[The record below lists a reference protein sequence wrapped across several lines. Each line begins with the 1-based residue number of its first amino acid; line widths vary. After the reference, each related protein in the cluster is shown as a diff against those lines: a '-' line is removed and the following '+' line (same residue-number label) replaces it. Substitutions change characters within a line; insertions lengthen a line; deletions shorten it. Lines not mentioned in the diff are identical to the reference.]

1 MGLHVGGFIVWRGVL
16 VAREPASRSVDKTS
30 LSASRNADRLRNG
43 LLRSVGARCLRVACP
58 GPVAAH
64 GCRSLVQVLWLAYG
78 SARQAARSSETA
90 IAFAG
95 AGRAS
100 TETVVAF
107 VGAKWA
113 FLVHFSVAVVL
124 PVSMVAVW
132 GRAVV
137 PAVSCWPAPV
147 AAEVLLVSTAPRC
160 RASCAKKFALLGL
173 MVGVSAKKFAQRT
186 KNGPK
191 SAFSG
196 VLGEFFRGNAAGGGV
211 LGEFFRGNADG
222 GNTRDS
228 SGAGSR
234 RIPPRITS
242 GPPHTRS

>member
-43 LLRSVGARCLRVACP
+43 LLRSVGACRLCVDRPRRRPRAPQP
-58 GPVAAH
+58 GPV
-64 GCRSLVQVLWLAYG
+64 GQLGRL
-78 SARQAARSSETA
+78 SETPV
-90 IAFAG
+90 AFAG

-147 AAEVLLVSTAPRC
+147 AAGSSPVEWCNRFVSFGVGYALSWSGGS
-160 RASCAKKFALLGL
+160 SCPVGW
-173 MVGVSAKKFAQRT
+173 GVS
-186 KNGPK
+186 
-191 SAFSG
+191 
-196 VLGEFFRGNAAGGGV
+196 
-211 LGEFFRGNADG
+211 
-222 GNTRDS
+222 RDLVRM
-228 SGAGSR
+228 SR
-234 RIPPRITS
+234 LR
-242 GPPHTRS
+242 

>member
-43 LLRSVGARCLRVACP
+43 LLRSVGACRLCVDRPRRRPRAP
-58 GPVAAH
+58 PHGPV
-64 GCRSLVQVLWLAYG
+64 GQLGRL
-78 SARQAARSSETA
+78 SETPV
-90 IAFAG
+90 AFAG

-173 MVGVSAKKFAQRT
+173 VWVRARNSSPCALKMAQISVFWCAGR
-186 KNGPK
+186 G
-191 SAFSG
+191 FSR
-196 VLGEFFRGNAAGGGV
+196 ECRWRGRAGRV
-211 LGEFFRGNADG
+211 F
-222 GNTRDS
+222 
-228 SGAGSR
+228 SR
-234 RIPPRITS
+234 KCRRWENW
-242 GPPHTRS
+242 G

>member
-58 GPVAAH
+58 GPAAAH
-64 GCRSLVQVLWLAYG
+64 GCRSLAQVLWLAYG

-95 AGRAS
+95 AGPAS

-107 VGAKWA
+107 VGANGRFGA
-113 FLVHFSVAVVL
+113 FFGCSGVAGFNGRCL
-124 PVSMVAVW
+124 

-173 MVGVSAKKFAQRT
+173 MVGEREKVRPAHEKWPQIGVFWRAGRV
-186 KNGPK
+186 
-191 SAFSG
+191 FSRKCRWRG
-196 VLGEFFRGNAAGGGV
+196 VLGEFFAEMPTVG
-211 LGEFFRGNADG
+211 
-222 GNTRDS
+222 
-228 SGAGSR
+228 
-234 RIPPRITS
+234 IP
-242 GPPHTRS
+242 G

>member
-43 LLRSVGARCLRVACP
+43 LLRSVGACRLCVDRPRRRPRAPQP
-58 GPVAAH
+58 GPVGQLGRLSETPVAF
-64 GCRSLVQVLWLAYG
+64 
-78 SARQAARSSETA
+78 ARSSVR
-90 IAFAG
+90 G
-95 AGRAS
+95 V
-100 TETVVAF
+100 ETVVAF

-113 FLVHFSVAVVL
+113 FLVHFSAAEVM

-147 AAEVLLVSTAPRC
+147 AAEVLLVSTSPRC

-173 MVGVSAKKFAQRT
+173 MWVRARKSSPSMLQRAKNRCFLACWASFSRKCRWRGRAGRVFSRKCRRWGCAGVRQR
-186 KNGPK
+186 
-191 SAFSG
+191 
-196 VLGEFFRGNAAGGGV
+196 GG
-211 LGEFFRGNADG
+211 
-222 GNTRDS
+222 
-228 SGAGSR
+228 
-234 RIPPRITS
+234 IP
-242 GPPHTRS
+242 

>member
-137 PAVSCWPAPV
+137 PVVSC
-147 AAEVLLVSTAPRC
+147 
-160 RASCAKKFALLGL
+160 
-173 MVGVSAKKFAQRT
+173 
-186 KNGPK
+186 
-191 SAFSG
+191 
-196 VLGEFFRGNAAGGGV
+196 
-211 LGEFFRGNADG
+211 
-222 GNTRDS
+222 
-228 SGAGSR
+228 
-234 RIPPRITS
+234 
-242 GPPHTRS
+242 

>member
-147 AAEVLLVSTAPRC
+147 AAEVLLVSTSPRC

-173 MVGVSAKKFAQRT
+173 MWVRA
-186 KNGPK
+186 
-191 SAFSG
+191 
-196 VLGEFFRGNAAGGGV
+196 
-211 LGEFFRGNADG
+211 
-222 GNTRDS
+222 
-228 SGAGSR
+228 
-234 RIPPRITS
+234 
-242 GPPHTRS
+242 

>member
-173 MVGVSAKKFAQRT
+173 MGSSPVEWCNRFVSFGVGYALSWSGGSSCPVGWGVS
-186 KNGPK
+186 
-191 SAFSG
+191 
-196 VLGEFFRGNAAGGGV
+196 
-211 LGEFFRGNADG
+211 
-222 GNTRDS
+222 RDLVRM
-228 SGAGSR
+228 SR
-234 RIPPRITS
+234 LR
-242 GPPHTRS
+242 

>member
-43 LLRSVGARCLRVACP
+43 LLRSVGACRLCVDRPRRRPRAP
-58 GPVAAH
+58 PHGPV
-64 GCRSLVQVLWLAYG
+64 GQLGRL
-78 SARQAARSSETA
+78 SETPV
-90 IAFAG
+90 AFAG

-113 FLVHFSVAVVL
+113 CLVHFSVAVVL

-137 PAVSCWPAPV
+137 PVVSCWPAPV
-147 AAEVLLVSTAPRC
+147 AAEVLLVSTSPRC
-160 RASCAKKFALLGL
+160 RASCAKKFALH
-173 MVGVSAKKFAQRT
+173 AQNT
-186 KNGPK
+186 PK
-191 SAFSG
+191 SAFLR
-196 VLGEFFRGNAAGGGV
+196 VLGEFFRGNAAGGAV
-211 LGEFFRGNADG
+211 LGEFFRANRPCAQVL
-222 GNTRDS
+222 
-228 SGAGSR
+228 
-234 RIPPRITS
+234 
-242 GPPHTRS
+242 

>member
-43 LLRSVGARCLRVACP
+43 LLRSVGACRLCVDRPRRRPRAP
-58 GPVAAH
+58 PHGPV
-64 GCRSLVQVLWLAYG
+64 GQLGRL
-78 SARQAARSSETA
+78 SETPV
-90 IAFAG
+90 AFAG

-137 PAVSCWPAPV
+137 PAVSYWPASV
-147 AAEVLLVSTAPRC
+147 AAEVLLVSKLARG
-160 RASCAKKFALLGL
+160 RVLCAQ
-173 MVGVSAKKFAQRT
+173 KFAQRT
-186 KNGPK
+186 KNGP
-191 SAFSG
+191 
-196 VLGEFFRGNAAGGGV
+196 N
-211 LGEFFRGNADG
+211 
-222 GNTRDS
+222 
-228 SGAGSR
+228 
-234 RIPPRITS
+234 
-242 GPPHTRS
+242 